1 MVHRLLSRTW
11 PSFAKCI
18 TKTVGNAVEKI
29 FRRIEL
35 ISEADIN
42 AMIDA
47 DTDTNVKSA
56 TAQDDDIEAVD
67 LFVASYIPCHHSFHI
82 LQIPYASMRAAAQ
95 LRDHVGAHL
104 CVSRSLH
111 TTVDSVAL
119 ESIVTCVRQLASF
132 TTARLDLTR

>member
-67 LFVASYIPCHHSFHI
+67 LFVAVIYP
-82 LQIPYASMRAAAQ
+82 
-95 LRDHVGAHL
+95 V
-104 CVSRSLH
+104 
-111 TTVDSVAL
+111 
-119 ESIVTCVRQLASF
+119 
-132 TTARLDLTR
+132 TTASISYKYLMQVCARQRNCVTTSERISVYRGACTQPWIALPSNPSSLVLDSWQASPRLGLI